1 MTHTEKTSTTC
12 AVILHK
18 SSMYKNCVTYW
29 EYFFWKL
36 ILKYFLKKTKLYW
49 QTSRALST
57 PCKLTY
63 STYHFFFFCHQKLD
77 SKTWRGYLNL
87 NLTFM
92 KIYKWYPR
100 DVCTCSTICRN
111 FKSTVSVKSIQSFFF
126 FYHKSQIESDYQLS
140 IIIPLQK
147 YSSLKDYLLS
157 YIII

>member
-18 SSMYKNCVTYW
+18 SSMYKNCLTYW

-126 FYHKSQIESDYQLS
+126 FFTIKLRLNL
-140 IIIPLQK
+140 II
-147 YSSLKDYLLS
+147 SFLL
-157 YIII
+157 